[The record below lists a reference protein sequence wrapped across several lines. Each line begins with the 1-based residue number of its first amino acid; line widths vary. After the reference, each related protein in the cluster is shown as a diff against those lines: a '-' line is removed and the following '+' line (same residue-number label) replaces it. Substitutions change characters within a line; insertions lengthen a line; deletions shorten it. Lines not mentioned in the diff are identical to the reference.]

1 MSEPKDLQPL
11 LDRAHEGGRYT
22 LNELRD
28 YFGPQVSRARV
39 MEITI
44 RVHNS
49 VKDLSEAERVCA
61 LIGAL
66 MMELI

>member
-1 MSEPKDLQPL
+1 MSVDRL
-11 LDRAHEGGRYT
+11 LERAKQGGEYT

-28 YFGPQVSRARV
+28 YFGPQVPAARK
-39 MEITI
+39 MELLI
-44 RVHNS
+44 RVHQS
-49 VKDLSEAERVCA
+49 LQDLSEAERACA